1 MKGRKGFTLVELMVV
16 VAIIAILAAVALP
29 LYSTFKQKSKAS
41 TALKGAM
48 GATQALQVFYS
59 ETFSFSSV
67 TLSNATGGALLGT
80 KGGNS
85 IRVGTGLPGVP
96 NLTWSVGP
104 GSSRITISWVF
115 SDGCRGTDCDGHL
128 CLDCFANSDRCEIT
142 TVITNSNFGL
152 NEGSASCP

>member
-1 MKGRKGFTLVELMVV
+1 MKNKKGFTLVELMVV

-48 GATQALQVFYS
+48 GTTQALQVFYS
-59 ETFSFSSV
+59 DAFSFGSV
-67 TLSNATGGALLGT
+67 TLSAGGRLNGD
-80 KGGNS
+80 KGGNT

-96 NLTWSVGP
+96 NLSWAVSGA
-104 GSSRITISWVF
+104 GSRLTISWSF
-115 SDGCRGTDCDGHL
+115 SDGCRGTDCDGDL
-128 CLDCFANSDRCEIT
+128 CLDCDADSDKCEIT
-142 TVITNSNFGL
+142 TVISNSEFGL